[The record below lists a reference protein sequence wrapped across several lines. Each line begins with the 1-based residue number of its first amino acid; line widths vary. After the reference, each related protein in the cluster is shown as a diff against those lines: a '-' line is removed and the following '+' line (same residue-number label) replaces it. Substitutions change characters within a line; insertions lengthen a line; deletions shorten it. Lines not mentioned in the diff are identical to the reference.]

1 MISTRGQKYILTF
14 IFMIFCTP
22 SMGTDYTGCIEGII
36 RSRYHRYAD
45 IEILLEKTSYSTFT
59 DSSGYFILT
68 DVDPGTYILYSP
80 VLGMTT
86 TGNNKKNVIVVAGDT
101 AFANI
106 IYTMEGL
113 DSYSYSLELDEWW
126 EPIELHFKLLA
137 PPDRSCAGFRIFA
150 EGSPCPIVIID
161 DDEYTV
167 EVPPDFGEFTWS
179 LPWLGE
185 RSLTL
190 RDCRSTREGPVVLE
204 AEPGSDPPWFGECS
218 LLTPLDNLRFPLAQ
232 ADYTIDEWES
242 SEWEVEHNIVDPR
255 LWGRQNLKRSGL
267 IAFRMIFGTDDS
279 EPWLL
284 TMIYH
289 EGYVILP
296 EYGSGIYRTLD
307 FTVTSAR
314 LSPSGKYA
322 LLKIA
327 DSNNF
332 LTTPY
337 LIMNTRTGIY
347 RSFDPFPEMSFEEE
361 QRYFRPASATI
372 VHPVRTFFISD
383 DGCVIGRFDEELRTY
398 DETGE
403 QIFVLYIK
411 DYVGSYYPSMS
422 FDVAA
427 DGEHWAILLKSLK
440 SEPILL
446 LGGIH
451 EYSVCDLDTV
461 PMEMHSR
468 IELSGSGSV
477 IALIDRNGSFRI
489 LNLDT
494 GELAPFPFSGYC
506 VNSPIFSND
515 GDLISCAIGDNGI
528 PEGDYCCFIGHTD
541 NLAEDIIS
549 FPGFTLHW
557 RSPYPAAITNEGWLL
572 LKLEE
577 RIGYNNRYRYAILD
591 PSGNL
596 VWMSHC
602 LIRKHGYIS
611 YPFPGFVVSSPTL
624 NRFAYC
630 DGELIHI
637 LTFKRAEG

>member
-1 MISTRGQKYILTF
+1 MISARGHNYILLCMLVT
-14 IFMIFCTP
+14 ICTS
-22 SMGTDYTGCIEGII
+22 SMGTNATGCIEGII

-45 IEILLEKTSYSTFT
+45 TEILLEDTSYSTFT

-68 DVDPGTYILYSP
+68 DLGPGTYSLYSP
-80 VLGMTT
+80 VMRMNGFEE
-86 TGNNKKNVIVVAGDT
+86 KDVIVIAGDT
-101 AFANI
+101 TFANI
-106 IYTMEGL
+106 ICTMEGL
-113 DSYSYSLELDEWW
+113 DSYSYSLERDEWW
-126 EPIELHFKLLA
+126 EPIELHFKILL
-137 PPDRSCAGFRIFA
+137 PPDMGCDGFRIFA
-150 EGSPCPIVIID
+150 EGSTCPVVRID
-161 DDEYTV
+161 DDEYTI
-167 EVPPDFGEFTWS
+167 EVPPDFGKFTWS

-190 RDCRSTREGPVVLE
+190 RDCRGTREGPIVLE
-204 AEPGSDPPWFGECS
+204 AEPASNPPWFGECS
-218 LLTPLDNLRFPLAQ
+218 LLAPLDPVRFPLVQ
-232 ADYTIDEWES
+232 TDLTIDEWES
-242 SEWEVEHNIVDPR
+242 SEWEVDHDIVDPR

-267 IAFRMIFGTDDS
+267 IAFRMIFGTGES

-289 EGYVILP
+289 DRYIILP
-296 EYGSGIYRTLD
+296 ENGSGICKTLD

-322 LLKIA
+322 LLRIA
-327 DSNNF
+327 DTDDL

-337 LIMNTRTGIY
+337 LIMNTRTGVY
-347 RSFDPFPEMSFEEE
+347 RSFDPFPEMSFDEE
-361 QRYFRPASATI
+361 QNYFRPASATI
-372 VHPVRTFFISD
+372 IRPVRSFYISD

-403 QIFVLYIK
+403 QVLVLYIM

-422 FDVAA
+422 FDVEA

-440 SEPILL
+440 SEPILF
-446 LGGIH
+446 LGGIFG
-451 EYSVCDLDTV
+451 YSECDLDTI
-461 PMEMHSR
+461 PLEMHSG

-477 IALIDRNGSFRI
+477 IALRERNGSFKV

-494 GELAPFPFSGYC
+494 GELTSFPFSGHC
-506 VNSPIFSND
+506 IGSPVFSRD
-515 GDLISCAIGDNGI
+515 GNLIACAIGDHGI

-541 NLAEDIIS
+541 NLAEDVIS

-557 RSPYPAAITNEGWLL
+557 RSPYPAVITDDGWLL

-591 PSGNL
+591 PGGNL

-602 LIRKHGYIS
+602 LIKKHSYIC
-611 YPFPGFVVSSPTL
+611 YPFPGFETSSPTL

-637 LTFKRAEG
+637 LTFKRVEG